1 MSSDSEPEEQPQ
13 RSSVSVADL
22 PRCVECGG
30 RAVGLVTNPQ
40 KICPHC
46 ARVDQGLLRPGR
58 QRILRDEGFVDIS
71 PKADGGV
78 LKKIIKEGELSGKLN
93 WRKAVRRSCIIRDV
107 IDGKHV
113 GGTDDPFEFQLG
125 REKVIKGWDIGV
137 ATMNVGEIARF
148 IIARSMDMAR
158 GFAPKVEPDETLDF
172 EIELLSFKDPLPRF
186 PTQAELAESRKK
198 QHEEDKKM
206 LEENPPPT
214 VGTLDGLTVSKTT
227 SEPNANFA
235 DTFSVDERIESALE
249 QKEKG
254 NALIATKDYDQAQKC
269 YDSGFVHIFYAK
281 EEWENF
287 VSQEDKDK
295 INKVK
300 LVLYLNRALCKIKL
314 LKIEDAL
321 WDCDQAILID
331 PKNSKGH
338 FRRGL
343 VFTEKLKAELE
354 KEKKGEFWIVDKGF
368 EYANEAEKSL
378 EKAKELVG
386 DSSDSKMQH
395 AVADLKRSLALLNKY
410 TAKYKEDEK
419 KLYKEKIFDRL
430 QAKNKE
436 LEKQEKLKAEA
447 EEFDDMPAL
456 E

>member
-1 MSSDSEPEEQPQ
+1 MSSDSEAIDLG
-13 RSSVSVADL
+13 ADF

-30 RAVGLVTNPQ
+30 YGLGLVTNPQ
-40 KICPHC
+40 KICTHC
-46 ARVDQGLLRPGR
+46 ARVTKVFFDPDSNEFC
-58 QRILRDEGFVDIS
+58 RDEGFVDIS
-71 PKADGGV
+71 PRADGGV
-78 LKKIIKEGELSGKLN
+78 LKKIIRQGKSNNQKLEEGCPTIVHYVGRLMDGS
-93 WRKAVRRSCIIRDV
+93 IFDTTRDML
-107 IDGKHV
+107 DGKHV

-137 ATMNVGEIARF
+137 ATMIVDEVARF
-148 IIARSMDMAR
+148 IIAPEYGYGQK

-172 EIELLSFKDPLPRF
+172 EIELISFKDPLPRF

-198 QHEEDKKM
+198 QNEEDQKM

-214 VGTLDGLTVSKTT
+214 VD
-227 SEPNANFA
+227 A
-235 DTFSVDERIESALE
+235 RIESALE

-254 NALIATKDYDQAQKC
+254 NAFIANQEYDQAQKC

-287 VSQEDKDK
+287 VSQEDKNK
-295 INKVK
+295 VNKVK

-314 LKIEDAL
+314 AKVDDAL
-321 WDCDQAILID
+321 WDCDQAILLD
-331 PKNSKGH
+331 SSNSKGH

-343 VFTEKLKAELE
+343 VFTEKLKGELE

-368 EYANEAEKSL
+368 EYVSEAGKSFD
-378 EKAKELVG
+378 KAKELI
-386 DSSDSKMQH
+386 DDPNDRKLLH
-395 AVADLKRSLALLNKY
+395 ALAELKRSHTLLNKY
-410 TAKYKEDEK
+410 ATKYKEDER

-430 QAKNKE
+430 EAKNKE

>member
-1 MSSDSEPEEQPQ
+1 MAPDSEEEQ
-13 RSSVSVADL
+13 STSIADL
-22 PRCVECGG
+22 PHCVECGG
-30 RAVGLVTNPQ
+30 FGLGLVTNPQ
-40 KICPHC
+40 KLCTHC
-46 ARVDQGLLRPGR
+46 ARVTRAFFDPESSNFC
-58 QRILRDEGFVDIS
+58 RDEGFVDIT
-71 PKADGGV
+71 PTADGGV
-78 LKKIIKEGELSGKLN
+78 LKKIIREGDFIKERLEEGCPTFVQYVGRLLDGSIFDTT
-93 WRKAVRRSCIIRDV
+93 RDIIDE
-107 IDGKHV
+107 KHV

-137 ATMNVGEIARF
+137 ATMAVGEVARF
-148 IIARSMDMAR
+148 IISPQYAYGSE

-186 PTQAELAESRKK
+186 PTQSELAESRKK
-198 QHEEDKKM
+198 QNEEDKKM
-206 LEENPPPT
+206 MEENPPPT
-214 VGTLDGLTVSKTT
+214 V
-227 SEPNANFA
+227 
-235 DTFSVDERIESALE
+235 DERVGSALE

-287 VSQEDKDK
+287 VSQDDKDK
-295 INKVK
+295 VNKVK

-314 LKIEDAL
+314 AKIEDAL
-321 WDCDQAILID
+321 WDCDQAILLD
-331 PKNSKGH
+331 AKSSKGH

-343 VFTEKLKAELE
+343 VFTEKLKGELD

-368 EYANEAEKSL
+368 EYASEAEKSMQT
-378 EKAKELVG
+378 ARELVG
-386 DSSDSKMQH
+386 EANDNKMQY
-395 AVADLKRSLALLNKY
+395 AVADLKRSLALLHRY
-410 TAKYKEDEK
+410 AAKYKEDEK

-430 QAKNKE
+430 QAKNKA

>member
-1 MSSDSEPEEQPQ
+1 MSDSEPEELP
-13 RSSVSVADL
+13 SASAVDL

-30 RAVGLVTNPQ
+30 RGVGLVTNPQ
-40 KICPHC
+40 KLCTHC
-46 ARVDQGLLRPGR
+46 VRATKAFFDPDANAFC
-58 QRILRDEGFVDIS
+58 RDEGFVDIS
-71 PKADGGV
+71 PTANGGV
-78 LKKIIKEGELSGKLN
+78 LKKIIKEGELGGKL
-93 WRKAVRRSCIIRDV
+93 RLEEGCPTFVHYVGRLMDGSIFDTTRDT

-148 IIARSMDMAR
+148 VIAPEYGYGHE

-172 EIELLSFKDPLPRF
+172 EIELLNFKDPLPRF

-206 LEENPPPT
+206 MEENPPPT
-214 VGTLDGLTVSKTT
+214 
-227 SEPNANFA
+227 
-235 DTFSVDERIESALE
+235 VDERIESALE

-254 NALIATKDYDQAQKC
+254 NALIAKKDYDQAQKC

-287 VSQEDKDK
+287 VSEEDKDK
-295 INKVK
+295 VNKVK
-300 LVLYLNRALCKIKL
+300 LVLYLNRSLCKIKL
-314 LKIEDAL
+314 MKIEDAL
-321 WDCDQAILID
+321 WDCDQAILLD
-331 PKNSKGH
+331 SKSSKGH

-354 KEKKGEFWIVDKGF
+354 KENKGEFWIVDKGY
-368 EYANEAEKSL
+368 EYASEAEKSL
-378 EKAKELVG
+378 EKAKGLIG
-386 DSSDSKMQH
+386 DCTDRKMLQ
-395 AVADLKRSLALLNKY
+395 AMADLKRSLALLNKY
-410 TAKYKEDEK
+410 AANYKEDEK

>member
-1 MSSDSEPEEQPQ
+1 MSDSEPEEQLQ
-13 RSSVSVADL
+13 RSSVSAADL

-30 RAVGLVTNPQ
+30 RGVGLVANPQ
-40 KICPHC
+40 KLCTHC
-46 ARVDQGLLRPGR
+46 ARVTKAFFDPDANEFCRDQ
-58 QRILRDEGFVDIS
+58 GFVDIS
-71 PKADGGV
+71 PTADGGV
-78 LKKIIKEGELSGKLN
+78 LKKILKEGELNGKQRLEEGCPTFVQYVG
-93 WRKAVRRSCIIRDV
+93 RLMDGSIFDTTRDI

-148 IIARSMDMAR
+148 VIAPEYGYGHE

-172 EIELLSFKDPLPRF
+172 EIELMSFKDPLPRF

-206 LEENPPPT
+206 MEENPPPT
-214 VGTLDGLTVSKTT
+214 V
-227 SEPNANFA
+227 
-235 DTFSVDERIESALE
+235 DERIASALE

-254 NALIATKDYDQAQKC
+254 NALIAKKDYDQAQKC

-287 VSQEDKDK
+287 VPEEDKDK
-295 INKVK
+295 VNKVK

-314 LKIEDAL
+314 MKIEDAL
-321 WDCDQAILID
+321 WDCDQAILLD
-331 PKNSKGH
+331 STNGKGH

-354 KEKKGEFWIVDKGF
+354 KEEKGEFWIVDKGY
-368 EYANEAEKSL
+368 EYVTEAEKSL
-378 EKAKELVG
+378 EKALELIG
-386 DSSDSKMQH
+386 DANDRKMLH
-395 AVADLKRSLALLNKY
+395 AQADLKRSHALLNKY
-410 TAKYKEDEK
+410 AAKYKEDEK

>member
-1 MSSDSEPEEQPQ
+1 MSSDSESEPELRQG
-13 RSSVSVADL
+13 VNAADL

-30 RAVGLVTNPQ
+30 FVVGLVTNPQ
-40 KICPHC
+40 RLCTHC
-46 ARVDQGLLRPGR
+46 ARVTKAFFDPNSSKFCT
-58 QRILRDEGFVDIS
+58 DEGFVDIS
-71 PKADGGV
+71 PAADGGV
-78 LKKIIKEGELSGKLN
+78 LKKIIREGVAPGKQKLEEGCPTFVQYVG
-93 WRKAVRRSCIIRDV
+93 RQMDGSIFDTTRDI

-137 ATMNVGEIARF
+137 ATMNVGEVARF
-148 IIARSMDMAR
+148 IIAPQYGYGHE

-198 QHEEDKKM
+198 QYEEDKKT

-214 VGTLDGLTVSKTT
+214 
-227 SEPNANFA
+227 
-235 DTFSVDERIESALE
+235 VDERIESALE

-254 NALIATKDYDQAQKC
+254 NALIAKKDYEQAQKC

-295 INKVK
+295 VNNVK

-314 LKIEDAL
+314 AKIEDAL

-343 VFTEKLKAELE
+343 VFTEKLKGELE
-354 KEKKGEFWIVDKGF
+354 KEKKGEFWIVDKGY
-368 EYANEAEKSL
+368 EYVNEAEKSL

-386 DSSDSKMQH
+386 DDDKKMLH
-395 AVADLKRSLALLNKY
+395 AVADLKRSHALLNKY
-410 TAKYKEDEK
+410 AAKYKEDEK

-430 QAKNKE
+430 QAKNKK

>member
-1 MSSDSEPEEQPQ
+1 MSDSEPEEQPQ
-13 RSSVSVADL
+13 SSSVSAADL
-22 PRCVECGG
+22 PRCIECCG
-30 RAVGLVTNPQ
+30 RGVGLVTNPQ
-40 KICPHC
+40 KLCTHC
-46 ARVDQGLLRPGR
+46 ARVTKAFFDPDTNKFC
-58 QRILRDEGFVDIS
+58 RDEGFIDIS

-78 LKKIIKEGELSGKLN
+78 LKKIIKEGELSDKLRLEEGCPTFVQYVGKLMDG
-93 WRKAVRRSCIIRDV
+93 SIFDTTRDV

-148 IIARSMDMAR
+148 IIAPEYGYGHE

-214 VGTLDGLTVSKTT
+214 V
-227 SEPNANFA
+227 
-235 DTFSVDERIESALE
+235 DERIESALE

-254 NALIATKDYDQAQKC
+254 NALIAKKDYDQAQKC

-314 LKIEDAL
+314 MKIEDAL
-321 WDCDQAILID
+321 WDCDQAILLD

-354 KEKKGEFWIVDKGF
+354 KEKQGEFWIVDKGF
-368 EYANEAEKSL
+368 EYAHEAEKSL
-378 EKAKELVG
+378 EKAKELIG
-386 DSSDSKMQH
+386 DSSDGKMQH
-395 AVADLKRSLALLNKY
+395 ALADLKRSHALLNKY
-410 TAKYKEDEK
+410 AAKYKEEEK

>member
-1 MSSDSEPEEQPQ
+1 MSINSEQEELQ
-13 RSSVSVADL
+13 SSVNIDL
-22 PRCVECGG
+22 PHCIECGG
-30 RAVGLVTNPQ
+30 YGVGLITNPQ
-40 KICPHC
+40 KLCTHC
-46 ARVDQGLLRPGR
+46 ARKTKAFFDP
-58 QRILRDEGFVDIS
+58 DANEFCKNEGFVDIS
-71 PKADGGV
+71 PTADGGV
-78 LKKIIKEGELSGKLN
+78 LKKIIKEGEWNGK
-93 WRKAVRRSCIIRDV
+93 RRLEEGCPTFVHYVGRLLDGSIFDTTRDV

-137 ATMNVGEIARF
+137 ATMTVGEIARF
-148 IIARSMDMAR
+148 IIAPEYGYGHA

-198 QHEEDKKM
+198 QIEEDKKL

-214 VGTLDGLTVSKTT
+214 V
-227 SEPNANFA
+227 
-235 DTFSVDERIESALE
+235 DERITSALE

-254 NALIATKDYDQAQKC
+254 NALIALKNYDQAQKC
-269 YDSGFVHIFYAK
+269 YDSGFVHIFYTK

-295 INKVK
+295 VNKVK
-300 LVLYLNRALCKIKL
+300 SVLYLNRALCKIKL
-314 LKIEDAL
+314 KKIEDAL
-321 WDCDQAILID
+321 WDCDQAILLD

-354 KEKKGEFWIVDKGF
+354 KEKNGEFWIVDKGF

-378 EKAKELVG
+378 KTAKDFTEN
-386 DSSDSKMQH
+386 SSDYKMLQ
-395 AVADLKRSLALLNKY
+395 ALADLKRNHALLSKY
-410 TAKYKEDEK
+410 AARYKEDEK

-430 QAKNKE
+430 QAKNKK
-436 LEKQEKLKAEA
+436 LEQQEKLKAEA

>member
-1 MSSDSEPEEQPQ
+1 MAELHDLC
-13 RSSVSVADL
+13 ADF

-30 RAVGLVTNPQ
+30 FGLGVVTNPQ
-40 KICPHC
+40 KICTHC
-46 ARVDQGLLRPGR
+46 ARVTKLFFDPDSNRFC
-58 QRILRDEGFVDIS
+58 RDEGFVDIS
-71 PKADGGV
+71 PGADGGV
-78 LKKIIKEGELSGKLN
+78 LKKIIRQGESMIQKLEEGCPTIVHYVGRLMDGS
-93 WRKAVRRSCIIRDV
+93 IFDTTRDML
-107 IDGKHV
+107 DGKHV

-137 ATMNVGEIARF
+137 ATMIVGEVARF
-148 IIARSMDMAR
+148 IIAPEYGYGQK

-172 EIELLSFKDPLPRF
+172 EIELISFKDPLPRF

-198 QHEEDKKM
+198 QNEEDQKL

-214 VGTLDGLTVSKTT
+214 VD
-227 SEPNANFA
+227 A
-235 DTFSVDERIESALE
+235 RIESALE

-254 NALIATKDYDQAQKC
+254 NALIANQDYDQAQQC

-295 INKVK
+295 VNKVK

-314 LKIEDAL
+314 AKIDDAL
-321 WDCDQAILID
+321 WDCDQAILLD
-331 PKNSKGH
+331 SSNSKGH

-343 VFTEKLKAELE
+343 VFTEKLKGELE

-368 EYANEAEKSL
+368 EYASEAEKSFDN
-378 EKAKELVG
+378 AKKLIG
-386 DSSDSKMQH
+386 DSNDRKLVH
-395 AVADLKRSLALLNKY
+395 ALAELKRSHMLLNKY
-410 TAKYKEDEK
+410 AAKYKEEEK

-430 QAKNKE
+430 EAKNKE

>member
-1 MSSDSEPEEQPQ
+1 MSSDSEPEEQPH
-13 RSSVSVADL
+13 RSSVSAADI

-30 RAVGLVTNPQ
+30 RGVGLVANPQ
-40 KICPHC
+40 KLCTHC
-46 ARVDQGLLRPGR
+46 ARVTKAFFDPDANKFC
-58 QRILRDEGFVDIS
+58 RDEGFVDIT
-71 PKADGGV
+71 PNADGGV
-78 LKKIIKEGELSGKLN
+78 LKKIIKEGELSGKLKLEEGCPTFVHYVG
-93 WRKAVRRSCIIRDV
+93 RLMDGSIFDTTRDK

-137 ATMNVGEIARF
+137 ATMNEGEVARF
-148 IIARSMDMAR
+148 IIAPEYGYGHE

-198 QHEEDKKM
+198 QQEEDKKM
-206 LEENPPPT
+206 MDENPPPT
-214 VGTLDGLTVSKTT
+214 
-227 SEPNANFA
+227 
-235 DTFSVDERIESALE
+235 VDERIESALE

-254 NALIATKDYDQAQKC
+254 NKLIAKKDYEQAQKC

-295 INKVK
+295 VNKVK

-314 LKIEDAL
+314 MKIEDAL
-321 WDCDQAILID
+321 WDCDQAILLD

-368 EYANEAEKSL
+368 EYANDAEKSL
-378 EKAKELVG
+378 DKAKELIG
-386 DSSDSKMQH
+386 ELNDSKMHH
-395 AVADLKRSLALLNKY
+395 ALADLKRSHALLNKY
-410 TAKYKEDEK
+410 AIKYKEDEK

>member
-1 MSSDSEPEEQPQ
+1 MSSDSESEPELRQG
-13 RSSVSVADL
+13 VNAAGL

-30 RAVGLVTNPQ
+30 FGVGLVTNPQ
-40 KICPHC
+40 RLCTHC
-46 ARVDQGLLRPGR
+46 ARVTKAFFDPNSSKFCT
-58 QRILRDEGFVDIS
+58 DEGFVDIS
-71 PKADGGV
+71 PAADGGV
-78 LKKIIKEGELSGKLN
+78 LKKIIREGEAPGKQKLEEGCPTFVQYVG
-93 WRKAVRRSCIIRDV
+93 RLMDGSIFDTTRDI

-137 ATMNVGEIARF
+137 ATMNVGEVARF
-148 IIARSMDMAR
+148 IIAPQYGYGHE

-198 QHEEDKKM
+198 QYEEDKKT

-214 VGTLDGLTVSKTT
+214 
-227 SEPNANFA
+227 
-235 DTFSVDERIESALE
+235 VDERIESALE

-254 NALIATKDYDQAQKC
+254 NALIAKKDYEQAQKC

-295 INKVK
+295 VNNVK

-314 LKIEDAL
+314 AKIEDAL

-343 VFTEKLKAELE
+343 VFTEKLKGELE
-354 KEKKGEFWIVDKGF
+354 KEKKGEFWIVDKGY
-368 EYANEAEKSL
+368 EYVNEAEKSL

-386 DSSDSKMQH
+386 DDDKKMLH
-395 AVADLKRSLALLNKY
+395 AVADLKRSHALLNKY
-410 TAKYKEDEK
+410 AAKYKEDEK

-430 QAKNKE
+430 QAKNKK

>member
-46 ARVDQGLLRPGR
+46 ARVTKAFFDPDANEFC
-58 QRILRDEGFVDIS
+58 RDEGFVDIS

-78 LKKIIKEGELSGKLN
+78 LKKIIKEGELSGKLKLEEGCPTFVHYVG
-93 WRKAVRRSCIIRDV
+93 RLIDGSIFDTTRDV

-148 IIARSMDMAR
+148 IIAPEYGYGQE
-158 GFAPKVEPDETLDF
+158 GFAPKVEPDEMLDF

-214 VGTLDGLTVSKTT
+214 
-227 SEPNANFA
+227 
-235 DTFSVDERIESALE
+235 VDERIESALE

-386 DSSDSKMQH
+386 DSSDSKMQR

>member
-1 MSSDSEPEEQPQ
+1 MSYESTSGEL
-13 RSSVSVADL
+13 RSSVSTADL
-22 PRCVECGG
+22 PRCSKCGG
-30 RAVGLVTNPQ
+30 YGVGLITNPQ
-40 KICPHC
+40 KLCTHC
-46 ARVDQGLLRPGR
+46 ARVTKAFFDP
-58 QRILRDEGFVDIS
+58 DSNKFCKHEGFVDIT
-71 PKADGGV
+71 PTANGCV
-78 LKKIIKEGELSGKLN
+78 LKKIIKEGEWSGKHRLEEGCPTFVHYVG
-93 WRKAVRRSCIIRDV
+93 RLMDGSIFDTTRDV

-137 ATMNVGEIARF
+137 ATMHVGEIARF
-148 IIARSMDMAR
+148 IIAPEYGYGHA

-198 QHEEDKKM
+198 QNEEDRKL

-214 VGTLDGLTVSKTT
+214 V
-227 SEPNANFA
+227 
-235 DTFSVDERIESALE
+235 DERIASAVE

-254 NALIATKDYDQAQKC
+254 NALIASKEYDQAQKC

-281 EEWENF
+281 EEWENCI
-287 VSQEDKDK
+287 SQEDKDK
-295 INKVK
+295 VNRVK

-314 LKIEDAL
+314 KKIEDAL
-321 WDCDQAILID
+321 WDCDQAILLD
-331 PKNSKGH
+331 AKNSKGH

-343 VFTEKLKAELE
+343 VYTEKLKAELT
-354 KEKKGEFWIVDKGF
+354 KEEKGEFWIVDKGF

-378 EKAKELVG
+378 EKAKNLSG
-386 DSSDSKMQH
+386 DATDRKMLH
-395 AVADLKRSLALLNKY
+395 ALADLKRSHALLSKY
-410 TAKYKEDEK
+410 ASKYREDEK

-430 QAKNKE
+430 KAKNKK

-447 EEFDDMPAL
+447 EEFSDMPAL